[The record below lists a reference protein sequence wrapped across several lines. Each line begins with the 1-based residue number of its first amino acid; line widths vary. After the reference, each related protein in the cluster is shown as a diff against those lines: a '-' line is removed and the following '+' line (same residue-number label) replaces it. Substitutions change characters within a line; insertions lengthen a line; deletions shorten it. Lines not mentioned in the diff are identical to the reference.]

1 MVLTFKSAD
10 KILKCGPQM
19 NATKQDFHSVL
30 LILFIMLFKAVLTS
44 ESVGETVTV
53 SIMKAAERHFML
65 SIRWFYFILF
75 FLFCF
80 VLFCFI
86 LVFFF

>member
-1 MVLTFKSAD
+1 MVLTFKCAD

-19 NATKQDFHSVL
+19 KATKQDFPSVL

-53 SIMKAAERHFML
+53 SVMKAAERHFML
-65 SIRWFYFILF
+65 SIRWFYFTLF

-80 VLFCFI
+80 VLFYSC
-86 LVFFF
+86 FFF

>member
-1 MVLTFKSAD
+1 MVLTFRSAD

-19 NATKQDFHSVL
+19 KATKQDFPSVL
-30 LILFIMLFKAVLTS
+30 LIPFIMLFKAVLTS

-65 SIRWFYFILF
+65 YKVV
-75 FLFCF
+75 FCF
-80 VLFCFI
+80 VLFYSW
-86 LVFFF
+86 FF